1 MKVQLVV
8 VRGKPEG
15 KVIPLVGPRF
25 KIGRG
30 ETCHLRPNSEQVSRE
45 HAEFAIVG
53 DVVSVKD
60 LGSRNGTLVNGKA
73 LTSEACQLKDRDLV
87 QVGPLT
93 FAVSI
98 LDAPAATSKV
108 TSPSGASKPSLDD
121 VSTEDIDS
129 WLVGPNTPS
138 SPDLPTTVY
147 GGDTITISAFKDAGA
162 APAAPSRPTP
172 PSASDDEYERQPDD
186 LEEGEGDEPFD
197 EEQEDDDTLA
207 EGGETVAEVPEEFM
221 DESNPFYAAKKAQ
234 QLQAKQG
241 PAGPAKASFKDTSD
255 AAGDILR
262 RLMERRRAE
271 KSYVNATCV
280 HRAPRAAAASTVI
293 QPFFNRAPGGSIG
306 TGDGPTL
313 KGDQE
318 TRSDAQRPIRATP
331 RLFRSGS

>member
-45 HAEFAIVG
+45 HAEFAIVSE
-53 DVVSVKD
+53 VVSVRD

-73 LTSEACQLKDRDLV
+73 LTTEAYQLKDRDLV

-98 LDAPAATSKV
+98 LDAPAPVDKPA
-108 TSPSGASKPSLDD
+108 SPARAVAKASLDD
-121 VSTEDIDS
+121 VSTDDIDS

-138 SPDLPTTVY
+138 AAELPTTVY
-147 GGDTITISAFKDAGA
+147 GGDTLTINAFKGSG
-162 APAAPSRPTP
+162 APAPAKPATP
-172 PSASDDEYERQPDD
+172 PSASDDEYERQPEDI
-186 LEEGEGDEPFD
+186 EEGPGDEPFD
-197 EEQEDDDTLA
+197 EEED
-207 EGGETVAEVPEEFM
+207 EGETIEQGAVTVGEVPEEFM

-234 QLQAKQG
+234 QLQAKGGG
-241 PAGPAKASFKDTSD
+241 PASASKQSFKDTSD

-271 KSYVNATCV
+271 KS
-280 HRAPRAAAASTVI
+280 S
-293 QPFFNRAPGGSIG
+293 
-306 TGDGPTL
+306 
-313 KGDQE
+313 
-318 TRSDAQRPIRATP
+318 
-331 RLFRSGS
+331 